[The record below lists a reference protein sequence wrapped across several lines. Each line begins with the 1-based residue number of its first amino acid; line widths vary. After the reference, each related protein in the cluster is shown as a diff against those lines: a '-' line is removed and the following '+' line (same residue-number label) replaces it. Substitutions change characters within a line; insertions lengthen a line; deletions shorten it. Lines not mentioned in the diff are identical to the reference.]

1 VYNLVI
7 TLGNVKMTKKLLNRK
22 ALSPVVAAIILIAVT
37 VAVAIAATTWL
48 GSMSFSFMKT
58 EEINVGN
65 QAWASDMSYID
76 ITAKNYGT
84 DPITISTVEVN
95 NEASNDFTFQ
105 SGSAT
110 LRGGESAVIRVAHSF
125 VSGAKYEFWVV
136 TATGNKFPCVTS
148 APSTSV
154 SYADWW
160 HSSYDYRKHV
170 TVTNNMGSTLSSGYS
185 VCLTMD
191 TATLVSSGK
200 MLPNGDDL
208 RIVYWDGNSFTEL
221 DRDIINMNTGSTQI
235 WFKTEIDISPDS
247 TDDSYDM
254 YYSSASAV
262 NPLEN
267 KSNVY
272 LWYDNFDRADNPD
285 VTTETAYNVKTG
297 GGTWSIESNVLKN
310 VGSSG
315 DPNKLII
322 TGLGDV
328 NVAVDMLVKINV
340 DSFNGGDASRMGLS
354 SCMNELSSRGSGYCA
369 LLHDDTTSLDLLND
383 LRSWGTRG
391 TYSWSLDTWYYM
403 RFRVIDPANKL
414 GQVKVWSVGAAEP
427 SSWTVDGNFGSG
439 NERNYGEIGFAGS
452 RTTDTTYFDDI
463 LVRYIASS
471 EPSTSLGSEE
481 SI

>member
-1 VYNLVI
+1 
-7 TLGNVKMTKKLLNRK
+7 MTKNFTNRQ

-37 VAVAIAATTWL
+37 VAVAIVAATWL

-65 QAWASDMSYID
+65 QVWASDMSYID
-76 ITAKNYGT
+76 LTARNFGT

-95 NEASNDFTFQ
+95 KEAAEDFTFQ

-125 VSGAKYEFWVV
+125 VSGAKYEFWIV

-160 HSSYDYRKHV
+160 DSSYDYRKHV
-170 TVTNNMGSTLSSGYS
+170 TVTNNIGTTLSSGYS

-191 TATLVSSGK
+191 TATLVSSSK
-200 MLPNGDDL
+200 MLANGNDL
-208 RIVYWDGNSFTEL
+208 RIVYWNGDTFTEL
-221 DRDIINMNTGSTQI
+221 DRDIIHMNTGSTQI
-235 WFKTEIDISPDS
+235 WFKTQIDISPDS
-247 TDDSYDM
+247 TDESYDL
-254 YYSSASAV
+254 YYGSVSAV
-262 NPLEN
+262 NPPAN

-272 LWYDNFDRADNPD
+272 LWYDNFDRANNPD
-285 VTTETAYNVKTG
+285 ITTETAYNIKTG

-322 TGLGDV
+322 TALGDV

-354 SCMNELSSRGSGYCA
+354 CSMGTAPIGGGYCA
-369 LLHDDTTSLDLLND
+369 LFHDDTNSLDLLND
-383 LRSWGTRG
+383 LLSWGTRG
-391 TYSWSLDTWYYM
+391 SYSWSLDSWYYM
-403 RFRVIDPANKL
+403 RFRVIDPASRL
-414 GQVKVWSVGAAEP
+414 GQVNLWSVGAAEP
-427 SSWTVDGNFGSG
+427 SSWTLDGNFGSG
-439 NERNYGEIGFAGS
+439 SARNYGEIGFAGS

-463 LVRYIASS
+463 LVRYLASS
-471 EPSTSLGSEE
+471 EPTTTLGLEE
-481 SI
+481 KI